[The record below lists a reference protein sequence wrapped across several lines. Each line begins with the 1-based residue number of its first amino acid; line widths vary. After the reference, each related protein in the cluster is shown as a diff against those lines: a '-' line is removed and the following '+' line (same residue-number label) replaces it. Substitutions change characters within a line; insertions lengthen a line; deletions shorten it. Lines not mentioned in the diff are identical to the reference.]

1 MTYPLPSKILEKL
14 VVLFAVAELSP
25 YPMGMKP
32 LSTFA
37 LFQYCVEVA
46 SILLARL
53 NESASVVML
62 ELMPCKPNTS
72 VTCHGFEEVP
82 RLRVLLLLAR
92 INCTLVG
99 LRAPEAIWKLLLTEK
114 VGKVV
119 VSWYH

>member
-1 MTYPLPSKILEKL
+1 MEMKYPLPWKRLVKL
-14 VVLFAVAELSP
+14 VVALAVAELLP

-53 NESASVVML
+53 NAFARVVML

-72 VTCHGFEEVP
+72 VTCQGFEEVP
-82 RLRVLLLLAR
+82 MLVVLLFLAR
-92 INCTLVG
+92 INCTFVG
-99 LRAPEAIWKLLLTEK
+99 LRAPVAIRKLLLTEK
-114 VGKVV
+114 VGKAV
-119 VSWYH
+119 VS